1 MLCTAIL
8 WYAFKQMWEFQLL
21 PAEWNHG
28 LIGIA
33 ASIIFSLIIIQ
44 ITRLLLRF
52 HLQLKV

>member
-1 MLCTAIL
+1 
-8 WYAFKQMWEFQLL
+8 MWEFQLL

-44 ITRLLLRF
+44 ITRLLLRL

>member
-1 MLCTAIL
+1 
-8 WYAFKQMWEFQLL
+8 MWEFQLL
-21 PAEWNHG
+21 PTEWNYG
-28 LIGIA
+28 LIGVA